1 MLILG
6 HIGYTVGAA
15 WALDTLTRRETKA
28 DYRAVA
34 LMAVVPDIIDR
45 ALFVF
50 ALPSASSGRLIAH
63 TFVFQLAFFVAII
76 LVRRGWWPYAVAS
89 VFHLLLDSTGHSRA
103 WARQVFWPLMG
114 AELSGV
120 NILPATGEVG
130 TSYTNWVWFRIQQG
144 FEPYAS
150 ASLWPWLL
158 ELGGALV
165 LIVFVYRKAL
175 YRRVRL
181 RWFLVLGKVQR

>member
-15 WALDTLTRRETKA
+15 WALDTLTRREIKA

-34 LMAVVPDIIDR
+34 LMAVLPDIIDR
-45 ALFVF
+45 VLFVF

-89 VFHLLLDSTGHSRA
+89 AFHLLLDSTGHSRA
-103 WARQVFWPLMG
+103 WVRQVFWPLMG

-181 RWFLVLGKVQR
+181 RWFVVLGKVQR

>member
-1 MLILG
+1 LNGGEKRMLILG
-6 HIGYTVGAA
+6 HIGYTVGAV

-34 LMAVVPDIIDR
+34 LMAMAPDIIDR

-50 ALPSASSGRLIAH
+50 ALPSVSSGRLIAH

-76 LVRRGWWPYAVAS
+76 LVSRGWWPYAVAS
-89 VFHLLLDSTGHSRA
+89 VFHLLLDSTGLSRA
-103 WARQVFWPLMG
+103 WARHVLWPFLG
-114 AELSGV
+114 AEVSV
-120 NILPATGEVG
+120 INAMMETGSVEA
-130 TSYTNWVWFRIQQG
+130 SNTNWVWLRIQQA
-144 FEPYAS
+144 FQPYAS
-150 ASLWPWLL
+150 ASCGPWLL

-181 RWFLVLGKVQR
+181 Q